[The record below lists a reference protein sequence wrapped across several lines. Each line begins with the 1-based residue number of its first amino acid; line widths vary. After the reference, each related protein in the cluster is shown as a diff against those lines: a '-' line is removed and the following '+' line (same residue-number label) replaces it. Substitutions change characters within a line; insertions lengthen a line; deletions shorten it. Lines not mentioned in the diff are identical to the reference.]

1 MVRLPGRSD
10 PRTLA
15 REAMPDGLEK
25 EEFALPGL
33 LARVDRTFEDLKA
46 EMKRL
51 GLDRGKATYRR
62 PLDLLEEAY
71 LAIRYPASAQGA
83 ASSALL
89 TLRGAIDCSIEELFR
104 KCPVREEAGN
114 RRDRV
119 LSIGL
124 HCGRSGLALAH
135 FDSLAADDEVVNR
148 ELSGRGSNAVM
159 ERPDLVKHFARGAQF
174 LHALLTSIDEAL
186 LRP

>member
-1 MVRLPGRSD
+1 MSGDS
-10 PRTLA
+10 
-15 REAMPDGLEK
+15 EK
-25 EEFALPGL
+25 EELDLLRGL
-33 LARVDRTFEDLKA
+33 TDQAFENVKA

-51 GLDRGKATYRR
+51 KLDRGKAAYRR

-71 LAIRYPASAQGA
+71 LAIRYPASAQGG

-89 TLRGAIDCSIEELFR
+89 TLRGCIERSIEELAR
-104 KCPVREEAGN
+104 RCPAQKQAQS

-119 LSIGL
+119 LALGL
-124 HCGRSGLALAH
+124 HCGRSGLSVAH

-148 ELSGRGSNAVM
+148 DLSASGSQAAM
-159 ERPDLVKHFARGAQF
+159 ERPDLVKQFARGAQF
-174 LHALLTSIDEAL
+174 LRAFLSSVDETL